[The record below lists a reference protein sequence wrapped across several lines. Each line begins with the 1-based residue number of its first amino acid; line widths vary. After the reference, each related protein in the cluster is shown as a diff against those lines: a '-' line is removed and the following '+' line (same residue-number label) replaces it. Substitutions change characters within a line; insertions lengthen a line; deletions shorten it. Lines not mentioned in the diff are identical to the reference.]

1 MGFWDFLKG
10 SDVSHAVFEPK
21 VTYLG
26 GPEWADYVSAA
37 ALGESVSA
45 MSSAQMWRTQPN
57 LRTVVS
63 FRARNVAQ
71 LGLHVFERVDDSD
84 RRRDRVSPLA
94 VALRSPDL
102 NMTAYDLVFSL
113 VGDLD
118 LFDRAYWMVGWKDGA
133 PSLRRL
139 PPSWVE
145 AVHSDPWTIK
155 HYMVS
160 TDGGRTKVAPE
171 NILAFSGYSPSSVD
185 GCSPTIEALKETL
198 KEQIEATAYRAQV
211 WKRGGR
217 VSAVL
222 ERPKDAPNWSD
233 GAREAFRDDW
243 YSKYTG
249 RGSMAG
255 GTPILEDGMKL
266 NRIDFNAQ
274 EQQYVESAKLALS
287 TIAGAFHVN
296 PTMVG
301 LLDNANYS
309 NVREFRRMLYGDTL
323 GPLLAQIED
332 RINTF
337 LLPMLGM
344 DPATH
349 YAEFNL
355 GEKLQ
360 GSFEEQAAV
369 MQTMVGGPLMTRNE
383 GRGKFN
389 LPRIEGGD
397 ELIVPLNV
405 TEGGQASPS
414 DAGSQNVGKMGLLSH
429 HLKSVKSPLEY
440 EIKAPSDDEIPEEH
454 ADVMAGV
461 FRAAFKRQR
470 AVVLSRLGSK
480 DSEDYWDDE
489 RFDEELSDDILDASL
504 LVSKAVG
511 AVVAEELDGVYDVAR
526 TKAFLKKVADRIAG
540 QVNAA
545 TLEAII
551 AGLEDT
557 GIDAVKNT
565 FDVAESSRADTS
577 GMTAAATFV
586 GFAMV
591 EAARQSKPKAM
602 KRWNVNSGNPRA
614 SHASMN
620 GETVPIDESYSNGLE
635 WPGGLGA
642 DVGEIAGCQCSVTII
657 TA

>member
-10 SDVSHAVFEPK
+10 SDVSHAVFEPR
-21 VTYLG
+21 VTYMG
-26 GPEWADYVSAA
+26 GPEWAEHVAGS
-37 ALGESVSA
+37 LGDSVSD
-45 MSSAQMWRTQPN
+45 MSAAQMWKSQPN

-84 RRRDRVSPLA
+84 RRRDRQSPLA
-94 VALRSPDL
+94 VALRAPDV

-113 VGDLD
+113 VGDMD
-118 LFDRAYWMVGWKDGA
+118 LFDRAYWMVGWDESLK

-139 PPSWVE
+139 PPSWVTP
-145 AVHSDPWTIK
+145 VYSDPWTIK
-155 HYMVS
+155 HYLVAGDGKPVKVP
-160 TDGGRTKVAPE
+160 TDS
-171 NILAFSGYSPSSVD
+171 ILPFSGYSPSKAS

-198 KEQIEATAYRAQV
+198 KEQIEATAYRGQV
-211 WKRGGR
+211 WQRGGR

-222 ERPKDAPNWSD
+222 QRPKEAPQWSD
-233 GAREAFRDDW
+233 GARDAFRDDW

-249 RGSMAG
+249 RGSHAG
-255 GTPILEDGMKL
+255 GTPILEDGMTL

-332 RINTF
+332 RLNTF

-344 DPATH
+344 DPAKF

-360 GSFEEQAAV
+360 GSFEEQAQV
-369 MQTMVGGPLMTRNE
+369 MQTLVGGPIMSRNE
-383 GRGKFN
+383 GRAKFN
-389 LPRIEGGD
+389 LPKVEGAD
-397 ELIVPLNV
+397 ALIVPLNV
-405 TEGGQASPS
+405 LEGGQASPS
-414 DAGSQNVGKMGLLSH
+414 DSGSQNVGKARAVKAA
-429 HLKSVKSPLEY
+429 KSAVPY
-440 EIKAPSDDEIPEEH
+440 ELKAPEEIPEEH
-454 ADVMAGV
+454 ATVMAEV
-461 FRAAFKRQR
+461 FRKAFKRQR
-470 AVVLSRLGSK
+470 QSVLTSLGAK
-480 DSEDYWDDE
+480 AGEDYWNE
-489 RFDEELSDDILDASL
+489 QRFDEELSDDILAASL

-511 AVVAEELDGVYDVAR
+511 DVVAGELDGSYDVPR
-526 TKAFLKKVADRIAG
+526 TKAFLKKVSDRIAG
-540 QVNAA
+540 SVNAA
-545 TLEAII
+545 TLAAII
-551 AGLEDT
+551 DGLEAD
-557 GIDAVKNT
+557 GVDAVKRT
-565 FDVAESSRADTS
+565 FEVAETSRADTS
-577 GMTAAATFV
+577 GMTCAASVV

-591 EAARQSKPKAM
+591 EAARQSKPKAT
-602 KRWNVNSGNPRA
+602 KTWQVNSGNPRS
-614 SHASMN
+614 SHAAMA
-620 GETVPIDESYSNGLE
+620 GEEVPIDESFSNGLE

-642 DVGEIAGCQCSVTII
+642 DVEDVAGCQCSVLISSP
-657 TA
+657 

>member
-10 SDVSHAVFEPK
+10 SDVSHAVFEPS
-21 VTYLG
+21 VTYMG
-26 GPEWADYVSAA
+26 GPEWADHVSAA
-37 ALGESVSA
+37 VLGESVVSMSA
-45 MSSAQMWRTQPN
+45 AQMWKSQPN

-71 LGLHVFERVDDSD
+71 LGLHVFERLDESD
-84 RRRDRVSPLA
+84 RRRDRTSPLA
-94 VALRSPDL
+94 VALRSPDS

-118 LFDRAYWMVGWKDGA
+118 LFDRAYWMIGWSDGK

-139 PPSWVE
+139 PPSWVS
-145 AVHSDPWTIK
+145 AVQEDPWTVK
-155 HYMVS
+155 HYLVA
-160 TDGGRTKVAPE
+160 TDGGQTKVAPE
-171 NILAFSGYSPSSVD
+171 DILTFTGYSPSSVV

-222 ERPKDAPNWSD
+222 ERPKDAPSWSD

-249 RGSMAG
+249 RGSHAG

-344 DPATH
+344 DTATH

-369 MQTMVGGPLMTRNE
+369 MQTMVGAPIMTRNE
-383 GRGKFN
+383 GRAKFN
-389 LPRIEGGD
+389 MSKIDGGD
-397 ELIVPLNV
+397 VLVTPLNV
-405 TEGGQASPS
+405 LEGGQASPT
-414 DAGSQNVGKMGLLSH
+414 DAGSQNVGKSRLVQ
-429 HLKSVKSPLEY
+429 VKAPVKEF
-440 EIKAPSDDEIPEEH
+440 EIKAPADDEIPEEH
-454 ADVMAGV
+454 AKVMEDLFSKFFA
-461 FRAAFKRQR
+461 RQR
-470 AVVLSRLGSK
+470 SVVLSAAGAKAAAWWDTERWNKELAEDLLEQSLSV
-480 DSEDYWDDE
+480 SEDAAMTVLDGLGVSRDE
-489 RFDEELSDDILDASL
+489 YS
-504 LVSKAVG
+504 VG
-511 AVVAEELDGVYDVAR
+511 RTREFLKSVAE
-526 TKAFLKKVADRIAG
+526 RIAR
-540 QVNAA
+540 QVNEATEAA
-545 TLEAII
+545 LDEAEDAEGMSHVFDI
-551 AGLEDT
+551 AED
-557 GIDAVKNT
+557 
-565 FDVAESSRADTS
+565 SRAKQS
-577 GMTAAATFV
+577 GMTAAATYV

-591 EAARQSKPKAM
+591 EAARQTKPKAT
-602 KRWNVNSGNPRA
+602 KRWNVNSPNPRA
-614 SHASMN
+614 SHAALA
-620 GETVPIDESYSNGLE
+620 GEEVGIDEDFSSGQP
-635 WPGGLGA
+635 WPGSFTGDPE
-642 DVGEIAGCQCSVTII
+642 DVANCECSVTII
-657 TA
+657 TD

>member
-10 SDVSHAVFEPK
+10 SDVSHAVFEPR
-21 VTYLG
+21 VTYMG
-26 GPEWADYVSAA
+26 GPEWAEHVAGS
-37 ALGESVSA
+37 LGDSVSD
-45 MSSAQMWRTQPN
+45 MSAAQMWKSQPN

-84 RRRDRVSPLA
+84 RRRDRQSPLA
-94 VALRSPDL
+94 VALRAPDV

-118 LFDRAYWMVGWKDGA
+118 LFDRAYWMVGWDESLK

-139 PPSWVE
+139 PPSWVTP
-145 AVHSDPWTIK
+145 VYSDPWTIK
-155 HYMVS
+155 HYLVAG
-160 TDGGRTKVAPE
+160 DGKPVKVPTE
-171 NILAFSGYSPSSVD
+171 SILAFSGYSPSKAS

-198 KEQIEATAYRAQV
+198 KEQIEATAYRGQV
-211 WKRGGR
+211 WQRGGR

-222 ERPKDAPNWSD
+222 QRPKEAPQWSD
-233 GAREAFRDDW
+233 GARDAFRDDW

-249 RGSMAG
+249 RGSHAG
-255 GTPILEDGMKL
+255 GTPILEDGMTL

-332 RINTF
+332 RLNTF

-344 DPATH
+344 DPAKF

-360 GSFEEQAAV
+360 GSFEEQAQV
-369 MQTMVGGPLMTRNE
+369 MQTLVGGPIMSRNE
-383 GRGKFN
+383 GRAKFN
-389 LPRIEGGD
+389 LPKVEGAD
-397 ELIVPLNV
+397 ALIVPLNV
-405 TEGGQASPS
+405 LEGGQASPS
-414 DAGSQNVGKMGLLSH
+414 DSGSQNVGKARAVKAA
-429 HLKSVKSPLEY
+429 KSAVPY
-440 EIKAPSDDEIPEEH
+440 ELKAPEEVPEEH
-454 ADVMAGV
+454 AKVMAEV
-461 FRAAFKRQR
+461 FRKAFKRQR
-470 AVVLSRLGSK
+470 QSVLTSLGAK
-480 DSEDYWDDE
+480 AGQDYWNEE
-489 RFDEELSDDILDASL
+489 RFDEELSDDILAASL

-511 AVVAEELDGVYDVAR
+511 DVVAGELDGSYDVPR
-526 TKAFLKKVADRIAG
+526 TKAFLKKVSDRIAG
-540 QVNAA
+540 SVNAA
-545 TLEAII
+545 TLAAII
-551 AGLEDT
+551 DGLEAD
-557 GIDAVKNT
+557 GVDAVKRT
-565 FDVAESSRADTS
+565 FEVAETSRADTS
-577 GMTAAATFV
+577 GMTCAASVV

-591 EAARQSKPKAM
+591 EAARQSKPKAT
-602 KRWNVNSGNPRA
+602 KTWQVNSGNPRS
-614 SHASMN
+614 SHAAMA
-620 GETVPIDESYSNGLE
+620 GEEVPIDESFSNGLE
-635 WPGGLGA
+635 WPAGLGA
-642 DVGEIAGCQCSVTII
+642 DVEDVAGCQCSVLISSP
-657 TA
+657 